1 MCNRSMK
8 YLKKL
13 NIKLVR
19 GEYQNPVKGQVRE
32 PGNIYR
38 TFRAIKDS
46 AQELLIGVYLNADLE
61 VLSYDTLSVG
71 GESVT
76 LVIPQEIFGRAFVMR
91 AKSFILIHN
100 HPSGDPTPS
109 DADRKVIEA
118 LKEQSA
124 IMNMTFLDFIIS
136 GEKRYWSMFEEAD
149 GGEYALGSVH

>member
-1 MCNRSMK
+1 MK

-32 PGNIYR
+32 PGHIYR
-38 TFRAIKDS
+38 TFKAIKDS

-76 LVIPQEIFGRAFVMR
+76 LVIPREIFGRAFVMR
-91 AKSFILIHN
+91 AKYFILIHN
-100 HPSGDPTPS
+100 HPSGNPAPS
-109 DADRKVIEA
+109 PADRHVIET
-118 LKEQSA
+118 LKAQSA
-124 IMNMTFLDFIIS
+124 VMEIRFLDFIIA
-136 GEKRYWSMFEEAD
+136 GDRRYWSMFEEAD
-149 GGEYALGSVH
+149 GGEYALGSIH